1 MASFDET
8 DLTICRGPGDTMFD
22 YDSMHASISMLRQ
35 KQIFFVGGSPKS
47 GTTWLQL
54 LLDAHPSVSCS
65 GEGYFP
71 THLWRFLS
79 QALGQHDRVIETNNK
94 LLFTELEEYQR
105 LTQDDVWYIFASC
118 IAVFLAKQSK
128 HKPARAIGDKTPG
141 NSRAF
146 AGLAALFPTA
156 KFIQIVRDGRDCAV
170 SGWFHNLRNPDWVP
184 LNRGSLEAYV
194 TAFAEFWVSELAK
207 AQEFANAHPDR
218 IRRIRYED
226 LAGDTDG
233 ILAGLFEFLGVEVD
247 ASVLAHCRTE
257 ASFVKRSG
265 GRNPGEENRQSF
277 FRKGMVGDWRN
288 HLSEEQ
294 NKLFRERAGGWLDR
308 LGYA

>member
-1 MASFDET
+1 
-8 DLTICRGPGDTMFD
+8 MFD
-22 YDSMHASISMLRQ
+22 YDSMHASISALFQ

-54 LLDAHPSVSCS
+54 LLNAHPSVSCS

-71 THLWRFLS
+71 IHLWKSLA
-79 QALGQHDRVIETNNK
+79 QALGQYDRVIETNNK
-94 LLFTELEEYQR
+94 LLFTEVEEYQR
-105 LTQDDVWYIFASC
+105 LTKNDVFYIFATC
-118 IAVFLAKQSK
+118 IAVVLVRQSK
-128 HKPARAIGDKTPG
+128 HKRVRAIGDKTPA
-141 NSRAF
+141 NSRYF
-146 AGLAALFPTA
+146 AGLASLFPTA

-194 TAFAEFWVSELAK
+194 SNFAVHWADDLAK
-207 AQEFANAHPDR
+207 AQEFADAHPDR

-226 LAGDTDG
+226 LARDTEG
-233 ILAGLFEFLGVEVD
+233 TLAGLFAFLGVEVD

-257 ASFVKRSG
+257 ASFAKRSG
-265 GRNPGEENRQSF
+265 GRNPGEEDRQSF
-277 FRKGMVGDWRN
+277 FRKGVAGDWRN

-294 NKLFRERAGGWLDR
+294 NALFRERAGSWLDR
-308 LGYA
+308 FGYA